1 MEMMNQQKAFEA
13 GYNEAKNKEV
23 IIVTGSSGLI
33 GTHIINRLA
42 KDYQLIGL
50 DKKGNPN
57 PAREAECITFDI
69 TSKESIKAGM
79 ERIRFAY
86 GSKIAS
92 VIHLAAYYDFS
103 GKPSPLYDKVTV
115 QGTDNFLQALQSFE
129 VDQFIF
135 SSTNL
140 IYKPTT
146 PGQKIN
152 EDCPIA
158 PNWDYPESKADTE
171 QIIHEKRGDTH
182 AVLLRLA
189 GVYDDDCHSI
199 PISHQIQR
207 IYEEQFTSHFYSGDT
222 SHGNVFLHMDDLVE
236 SLVKTVEKRKE
247 LPEEIT
253 INIGE
258 PETPSYEALQQRIG
272 KLIHGED
279 WETYEVPESLAKVGS
294 WGMNLFGDPF
304 IKPWMIDRADDH
316 YELDITR
323 AKEVLGWEPR
333 HRLLDTLPVMI
344 EKLKANPEA
353 WYKENKLDPPAD
365 LEKKQ
370 NREEHLA

>member
-1 MEMMNQQKAFEA
+1 MDITDQVGA
-13 GYNEAKNKEV
+13 GAGEKEV

-33 GTHIINRLA
+33 GTRIIDRLS

-50 DKKGNPN
+50 DKKGNPY
-57 PAREAECITFDI
+57 PPKEAECISFDI
-69 TSKESIKAGM
+69 TSLESIKAAM
-79 ERIRFAY
+79 ERVRYAY

-103 GKPSPLYDKVTV
+103 GKPSPLYEKVTV
-115 QGTDNFLQALQSFE
+115 QGTGNLLEVLQSFE
-129 VDQFIF
+129 VEQFVF

-140 IYKPTT
+140 IYKPTS

-171 QIIHEKRGDTH
+171 ELIREKRGDIS

-189 GVYDDDCHSI
+189 GVYDDEGHSI
-199 PISHQIQR
+199 PIAHQIQR
-207 IYEEQFTSHFYSGDT
+207 IYEKQFTSHFYSGDV
-222 SHGNVFLHMDDLVE
+222 SHGNVFLHMQDLIE
-236 SLVKTVEKRKE
+236 ALVKTVEKRKE
-247 LPEEIT
+247 LPEEVV

-258 PETPSYEALQQRIG
+258 AETPSYGELQQRIG
-272 KLIHGED
+272 KLIHGDD
-279 WETYEVPESLAKVGS
+279 WETFEVPESLAKVGS

-323 AKEVLGWEPR
+323 AREMLGWEPK
-333 HRLLDTLPVMI
+333 HKLLDTLPQII
-344 EKLKANPEA
+344 EKLKADPQR
-353 WYKENKLDPPAD
+353 WYKENNLEMPSDMEEKLKKEREPHPA
-365 LEKKQ
+365 
-370 NREEHLA
+370 